1 MNDHELAVFL
11 ADAAGKRL
19 LALRASRVGEPG
31 DEAAAHAL
39 AKQGDKAAN
48 DFLLE
53 QLALHRPE
61 DAVLSEEAL
70 DSREQIGRAH
80 V

>member
-39 AKQGDKAAN
+39 ANLQ
-48 DFLLE
+48 
-53 QLALHRPE
+53 HR
-61 DAVLSEEAL
+61 ASRQVLRPASPAGA
-70 DSREQIGRAH
+70 RVA
-80 V
+80 